1 MSRTVR
7 TPGPGDPGRRLALE
21 VEPSPP
27 VSRMLI
33 AVLALAGLLLSIY
46 LTMYKLGMVGE
57 LVCGTGSCERV
68 QDSPWGM
75 FLRIPVAAWG
85 VVGYGL
91 LLALA
96 IAGLQPRL
104 AHSRGVAVMLFG
116 ASLLG
121 VAFTAYLTYLEAA
134 VIHAWCRW
142 CLGSAAIIGL
152 IFLCSIPG
160 LRRAR

>member
-1 MSRTVR
+1 V
-7 TPGPGDPGRRLALE
+7 
-21 VEPSPP
+21 
-27 VSRMLI
+27 MLS
-33 AVLALAGLLLSIY
+33 VY

-68 QDSPWGM
+68 QDSPWGV
-75 FLRIPVAAWG
+75 FLGMPVAAWG
-85 VVGYGL
+85 VLGYAV

-104 AHSRGVAVMLFG
+104 AHSRAVAGMLFG
-116 ASLLG
+116 ASLAGLL
-121 VAFTAYLTYLEAA
+121 FTAYLTYLEAA

-142 CLGSAAIIGL
+142 CLGSAAIIAL

>member
-1 MSRTVR
+1 MSLMASLRLVRTVAASSGVA
-7 TPGPGDPGRRLALE
+7 TGVWPGAASG
-21 VEPSPP
+21 
-27 VSRMLI
+27 
-33 AVLALAGLLLSIY
+33 
-46 LTMYKLGMVGE
+46 
-57 LVCGTGSCERV
+57 
-68 QDSPWGM
+68 
-75 FLRIPVAAWG
+75 VAAWG
-85 VVGYGL
+85 VVGYAM

-104 AHSRGVAVMLFG
+104 AHSRAVALMLFA
-116 ASLLG
+116 ASLVG